1 MSKTRNKFSPE
12 VRERA
17 LRRVLSVQCELVST
31 GRSGILK
38 LPGSGHKRLPLDQG
52 GRAAKL

>member
-17 LRRVLSVQCELVST
+17 LRMVLSVQRELVST